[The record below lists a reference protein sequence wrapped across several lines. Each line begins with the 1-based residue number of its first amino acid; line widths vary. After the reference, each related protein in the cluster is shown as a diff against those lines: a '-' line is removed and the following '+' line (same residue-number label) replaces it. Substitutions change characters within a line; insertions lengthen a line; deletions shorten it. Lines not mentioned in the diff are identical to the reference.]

1 MKLIS
6 TFVLL
11 ASVAF
16 AQHMQTG
23 TPDPFLGSPFFVKAF
38 DAGDSAQYHATLVHY
53 APQPEPAGDSAATSA
68 KNVAAASAAPSTGA
82 ADSVGEQQAVNVRK
96 AAVLYIHGFNDYF
109 FQSDLAQKMDSAGYA
124 FYAIDLHKYGR
135 SYREGETI
143 GELRDISEY
152 YAELDSALAFIRR
165 AEGDSVKLVLLGHS
179 TGGLIA
185 CLYAADRENGAGI
198 AAIVLNSPFLE
209 MNYPWPVRRLA
220 VPVLSVVGA
229 VFPGLGIPRGHN
241 ENYDKSLLKTDYGE
255 WEYNTDLKVRGSL
268 PIDFG
273 WLHAIHAGHARLQ
286 EGLRLVPP
294 VLVMHSGCSFRD
306 DDWSEEYTRCD
317 GVLNVEHIRE
327 YGRNLG
333 PSVQLEEIEGGLHD
347 LFLSRL
353 PARDNAYGA
362 MFKFLQGRL

>member
-1 MKLIS
+1 MKKIG
-6 TFVLL
+6 LL
-11 ASVAF
+11 AFAVSLAF
-16 AQHMQTG
+16 VQNLQAEEL
-23 TPDPFLGSPFFVKAF
+23 DPFLGSPFFVKAF
-38 DAGDSAQYHATLVHY
+38 DAGDSAQYHAILVHY
-53 APQPEPAGDSAATSA
+53 ADVKADSA
-68 KNVAAASAAPSTGA
+68 V
-82 ADSVGEQQAVNVRK
+82 ADSLDSLQAPVARK

-109 FQSDLAQKMDSAGYA
+109 FQRDLAQKMDSAGYA

-152 YAELDSALAFIRR
+152 YAELDSAIAFIRR
-165 AEGDSVKLVLLGHS
+165 AEGDSTKLVLLGHS

-185 CLYAADRENGAGI
+185 CLYATDRENGAGI

-229 VFPGLGIPRGHN
+229 IFPGLGIPRGHN

-255 WEYNTDLKVRGSL
+255 WEYNTELKVRGSL

-347 LFLSRL
+347 LFLSHK
-353 PARDNAYGA
+353 PARDNAYAA
-362 MFKFLQGRL
+362 MFRFLESRL

>member
-16 AQHMQTG
+16 AQNMQTG

-53 APQPEPAGDSAATSA
+53 APQSVNAPAVD
-68 KNVAAASAAPSTGA
+68 VAAAPSVATVA
-82 ADSVGEQQAVNVRK
+82 ADSAGEQQAVNVRK

-109 FQSDLAQKMDSAGYA
+109 FQRDLAQKMDSAGYA

-152 YAELDSALAFIRR
+152 YAELDSAIAFIRR

-220 VPVLSVVGA
+220 VPVLSVVGYL
-229 VFPGLGIPRGHN
+229 FPGLGIPRGHN

-255 WEYNTDLKVRGSL
+255 WEYNTELKVRGSL

-347 LFLSRL
+347 LFLSHK
-353 PARDNAYGA
+353 PARDNAYAA
-362 MFKFLQGRL
+362 MFRFLESRL